1 MAGVLRTDG
10 RDGERAWAARCAEAP
25 LIAALAA
32 EVPDAKRI
40 ERALGVAGLALYAR
54 VDEPGDVAMLAGDR
68 PDALVAVL
76 ARGLTQ
82 RDREIRQLRRLL
94 PAGRIVLVADSDSR
108 RGVRRALE
116 AGADGVVLDA
126 HLDQALGPT
135 VDAVLAGQVAVPA
148 AGRNQVERPSLSVRE
163 QEAMALVVMGLSNKE
178 IAARLFLAES
188 TVKSHLSSIFT
199 KLGVRSRA
207 EAVEL
212 VLTAPSDVG
221 LVSRSRFTP
230 QDRA

>member
-1 MAGVLRTDG
+1 VLRTDG
-10 RDGERAWAARCAEAP
+10 RDGERAWAARCAQAP
-25 LIAALAA
+25 LIAALAH
-32 EVPDAKRI
+32 EVPEAKRI
-40 ERALGVAGLALYAR
+40 ERALGAAGQALYAR
-54 VDEPGDVAMLAGDR
+54 VGEPADVAMLAGDL
-68 PDALVAVL
+68 PDVLVAVL
-76 ARGLTQ
+76 ATGLTQ

-94 PAGRIVLVADSDSR
+94 PSGRLVLVVANDSR
-108 RGVRRALE
+108 RAVRRALE
-116 AGADGVVLDA
+116 AGVDGVVLDA
-126 HLDQALGPT
+126 HLDAALGPT
-135 VDAVLAGQVAVPA
+135 VDAVLAGQIAVPA
-148 AGRNQVERPSLSVRE
+148 AGRSQVERPSLSARE
-163 QEAMALVVMGLSNKE
+163 QEAMGLVVMGLSNKE

-221 LVSRSRFTP
+221 LVSPARFTP